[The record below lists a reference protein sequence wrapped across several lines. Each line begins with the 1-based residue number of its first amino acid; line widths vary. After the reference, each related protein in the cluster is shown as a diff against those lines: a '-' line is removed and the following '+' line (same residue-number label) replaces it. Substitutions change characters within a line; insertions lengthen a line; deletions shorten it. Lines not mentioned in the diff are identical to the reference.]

1 MTHEQIKSTLSGLM
15 RTAFEDRMK
24 ELQEIKTKI
33 GDWKPGQPDGPYP
46 EGIDDAS
53 MWGYF
58 EGYGDDFF
66 RIYDQVYEID
76 DVSRQFLTEL
86 VAVGYRSVEKMLNV
100 KLEF

>member
-46 EGIDDAS
+46 EGIDNAS
-53 MWGYF
+53 MWGYW
-58 EGYGDDFF
+58 EGYGDEFD
-66 RIYDQVYEID
+66 RVYDAVNTTHG
-76 DVSRQFLTEL
+76 VSRQFLTEL
-86 VAVGYRSVEKMLNV
+86 VAVGYQSVEKMLNV